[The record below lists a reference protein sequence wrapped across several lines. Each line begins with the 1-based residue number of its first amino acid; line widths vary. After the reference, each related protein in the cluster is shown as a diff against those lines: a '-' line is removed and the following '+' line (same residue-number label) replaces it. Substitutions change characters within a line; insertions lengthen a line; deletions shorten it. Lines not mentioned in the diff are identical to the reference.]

1 MNGPDP
7 RYRAIG
13 AEAAPHGA
21 AAEIRAAEG
30 GDGAIVRRRPGPRRR
45 PARAGSQLTVREIE
59 VLSWSALGKTS
70 QDVAAILGISEGVVR
85 IHLQSAQHKL
95 DCLNRTH
102 TVAKALAEGLIKPDL
117 KARPTRGPR
126 E

>member
-1 MNGPDP
+1 MRQCADAPGPAGTSAEP
-7 RYRAIG
+7 RH
-13 AEAAPHGA
+13 AEAAEA
-21 AAEIRAAEG
+21 AG
-30 GDGAIVRRRPGPRRR
+30 PRRRPGPHRRLR
-45 PARAGSQLTVREIE
+45 RQGTQLTTREIE

-117 KARPTRGPR
+117 KRKDPSR
-126 E
+126 